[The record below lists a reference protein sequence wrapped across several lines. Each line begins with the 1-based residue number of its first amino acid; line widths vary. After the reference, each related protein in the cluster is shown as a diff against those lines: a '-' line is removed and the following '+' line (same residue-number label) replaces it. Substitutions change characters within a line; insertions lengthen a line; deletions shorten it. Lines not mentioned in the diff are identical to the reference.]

1 MLPQST
7 NTILMVRPAC
17 FGYNPETADS
27 NAFQVKSGEKEIDIH
42 LRALAEFDNM
52 VAILRDKGVKVTVV
66 QDQLVPNKPDAIFPN
81 NWMSTHHDGTLVLYP
96 MMAANR
102 RLERLN
108 RVVELISEKFR
119 IEQTVDFSS
128 SEQKGRF
135 LEGTGSI
142 VFDHV
147 HRIAHACRSHRMD
160 VSLLNRVCDRINYE
174 PLVFDAVD
182 TNGLPIYHTNV
193 LMAIGSGFVIICS
206 DSIVHHKNKV
216 LETLAKTDRKII
228 DITYTQMLQ
237 FAGNMLEL
245 VDSDNQKLLILSASA
260 YGALAERQ
268 KATIS
273 ERMALVPI
281 DISTIEKHGGGSV
294 RCMMAEIFL
303 PNK

>member
-1 MLPQST
+1 
-7 NTILMVRPAC
+7 MVRPAC
-17 FGYNPETADS
+17 FGYNPESANYNTY
-27 NAFQVKSGEKEIDIH
+27 QKKSEEKENDIH
-42 LRALAEFDNM
+42 INALAEFDTM
-52 VAILRDKGVKVTVV
+52 VAILRDKGIKVTVV

-108 RVVELISEKFR
+108 GVVELISEKFKIAR
-119 IEQTVDFSS
+119 TIDFSS

-142 VFDHV
+142 VFDHM
-147 HRIAHACRSHRMD
+147 HRVAYACRSQRMD
-160 VSLLNRVCDRINYE
+160 ESLLKRVCGQLDYE

-182 TNGLPIYHTNV
+182 VDGLPIYHTNV
-193 LMAIGSGFVIICS
+193 LMAIGSGFVIVCS

-260 YGALAERQ
+260 YGALTERQ

-281 DISTIEKHGGGSV
+281 NISTIEKHGGGSV

-303 PNK
+303 TKK